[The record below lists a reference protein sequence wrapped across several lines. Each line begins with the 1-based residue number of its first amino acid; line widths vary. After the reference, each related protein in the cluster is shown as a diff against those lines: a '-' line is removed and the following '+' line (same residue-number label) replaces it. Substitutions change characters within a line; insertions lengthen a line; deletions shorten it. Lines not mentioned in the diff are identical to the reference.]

1 MIDLGCSAADQSAS
15 VLGPRQCECPG
26 SLADRCASQA
36 NQGLRVLDVGYQANF
51 CLRGLK
57 KGGRTKDLH
66 TLTRLVR
73 KRYTGHATHEKP

>member
-36 NQGLRVLDVGYQANF
+36 NQGLRVLDVGYQAN
-51 CLRGLK
+51 LPRGAACSECE
-57 KGGRTKDLH
+57 
-66 TLTRLVR
+66 LV
-73 KRYTGHATHEKP
+73 